1 MFIKIKVLH
10 EHTGLVGFY
19 FPPGVESTPTFATF
33 CGEKTVGLQVGPCG
47 IFGGGTEPIKN
58 WAQDMLPFNSSKQA
72 VRFEKK
78 FPFRFKSIQR
88 THIR

>member
-33 CGEKTVGLQVGPCG
+33 CGEKLLVYR
-47 IFGGGTEPIKN
+47 
-58 WAQDMLPFNSSKQA
+58 W
-72 VRFEKK
+72 VRVEFLEVVL
-78 FPFRFKSIQR
+78 SL
-88 THIR
+88 